1 MEMLAMRIITDKMIQ
16 NFKNYLTEEEKS
28 KATIEKYIRDIT
40 ALQNWSKECCIEKA
54 VILEYKEIIKGKYA
68 TRSVNSIISSINS
81 FFDFVAW
88 EDCKVKL
95 LKVQKQIFADESKE
109 LKKEECE
116 RLLKA
121 ALDSKNE
128 RLYYLMQTIC
138 STGIRVSELKFITV
152 EAVGLR
158 QAKINC
164 KGKERVVILSGSICK
179 LLRKYIK
186 KNKIISGSVF
196 ITKNGKPLDR
206 SNIWADMKKLC
217 ELADVAKE
225 KVFPHNLRHLFARTF
240 YSIDKDIAHLAD
252 ILGHTSVNTTRIYIM
267 ETGETHRR
275 QIEKM
280 HLLRC

>member
-1 MEMLAMRIITDKMIQ
+1 MKIITDELIRA
-16 NFKNYLTEEEKS
+16 FKNQLIEEEKS

-40 ALQNWSKECCIEKA
+40 AMQIWFSGRCVEKTA
-54 VILEYKEIIKGKYA
+54 VLEYKEKIKGEYA
-68 TRSVNSIISSINS
+68 TRSVNSIISSINK
-81 FFDFVAW
+81 FFDFVSW
-88 EDCKVKL
+88 ENCKVKL
-95 LKVQKQIFADESKE
+95 LKMQKQIFADESKE

-138 STGIRVSELKFITV
+138 ATGIRVSELKFITV

-158 QAKINC
+158 QARINC
-164 KGKERVVILSGSICK
+164 KGKERVIMLSGELCR

-186 KNKIISGSVF
+186 KNKITSGSVF
-196 ITKNGKPLDR
+196 ITKNGRPLDR

-217 ELADVAKE
+217 ELAGVPKE

-252 ILGHTSVNTTRIYIM
+252 ILGHASINTTRIYIM

>member
-1 MEMLAMRIITDKMIQ
+1 MRIITKKMIL

-40 ALQNWSKECCIEKA
+40 ALQIWSNGCLIEKSI
-54 VILEYKEIIKGKYA
+54 ILEYKEIIKEKYA

-81 FFDFVAW
+81 FFDFVSW
-88 EDCKVKL
+88 EYCKVKL

-109 LKKEECE
+109 LKKQECE

-128 RLYYLMQTIC
+128 RLYYLIQTIC
-138 STGIRVSELKFITV
+138 ATGIRVSELKFITV
-152 EAVGLR
+152 EAVDMR
-158 QAKINC
+158 QARISC
-164 KGKERVVILSGSICK
+164 KGKERVIILSSELCR
-179 LLRKYIK
+179 LLRNYIK
-186 KNKIISGSVF
+186 KNKFLSGSIFV
-196 ITKNGKPLDR
+196 TKNGKPLDR
-206 SNIWADMKKLC
+206 SNIWADMKKIC
-217 ELADVAKE
+217 ELAGVAKE

-240 YSIDKDIAHLAD
+240 YSIGKDIAHLAD

>member
-1 MEMLAMRIITDKMIQ
+1 MLIQ
-16 NFKNYLTEEEKS
+16 DFKNYLREEEKS
-28 KATIEKYIRDIT
+28 KSTIEKYIRDIT
-40 ALQNWSKECCIEKA
+40 ALMVWLGGRDSDKTA
-54 VILEYKEIIKGKYA
+54 ILEYKEKIRAEYA
-68 TRSVNSIISSINS
+68 ARSVNSIISSLNS
-81 FFDFVAW
+81 FFDFVGW
-88 EDCKVKL
+88 RECKVKL
-95 LKVQKQIFADESKE
+95 LKIQKQIFADESKE

-138 STGIRVSELKFITV
+138 ATGIRVSELRFITV

-158 QAKINC
+158 QARINC
-164 KGKERVVILSGSICK
+164 KGKERVVMLSGELCR

-186 KNKIISGSVF
+186 KNKIVGGSVF
-196 ITKNGKPLDR
+196 VTKSGRPLDR

-217 ELADVAKE
+217 EIAGVSRD

-267 ETGETHRR
+267 ESGETHRR

>member
-1 MEMLAMRIITDKMIQ
+1 MLVVRIITEKLIKT
-16 NFKNYLTEEEKS
+16 FKNYLIEEEKS

-40 ALQNWSKECCIEKA
+40 ALMTWIDGKTIDKP
-54 VILEYKEIIKGKYA
+54 VILEYKEKIKSEYA
-68 TRSVNSIISSINS
+68 ARSVNSVISSFNS
-81 FFDFVAW
+81 FFDYVGW
-88 EDCKVKL
+88 QDCKVKL
-95 LKVQKQIFADESKE
+95 LKIQKQIFADESKE
-109 LKKEECE
+109 LKREECE

-138 STGIRVSELKFITV
+138 ATGIRVSELKFITV

-164 KGKERVVILSGSICK
+164 KGKVRIVILPSALCR
-179 LLRKYIK
+179 LLRKYIQK
-186 KNKIISGSVF
+186 HKLKSGSVF
-196 ITKNGKPLDR
+196 VTKNGRPLDR
-206 SNIWADMKKLC
+206 SNIWSDMKKLC
-217 ELADVAKE
+217 EIAGVEKD

-267 ETGETHRR
+267 ESGETHRR

>member
-1 MEMLAMRIITDKMIQ
+1 MKIITSMLIQ
-16 NFKNYLTEEEKS
+16 SFKNYLREEEKS
-28 KATIEKYIRDIT
+28 KSTIEKYIRDIT
-40 ALQNWSKECCIEKA
+40 ALMVWLGGRASDKTA
-54 VILEYKEIIKGKYA
+54 ILEYKEKIRTEYA
-68 TRSVNSIISSINS
+68 ARSVNSIISSMNS
-81 FFDFVAW
+81 FFDFVGW
-88 EDCKVKL
+88 RECKVKL
-95 LKVQKQIFADESKE
+95 LKIQKQIFADEAKE
-109 LKKEECE
+109 LRKDECE

-138 STGIRVSELKFITV
+138 ATGIRVSELKYITV

-164 KGKERVVILSGSICK
+164 KGKERVVLLPGKLCG

-186 KNKIISGSVF
+186 KNKIVSGSIFV
-196 ITKNGKPLDR
+196 TKNGRPLDR

-217 ELADVAKE
+217 ELAGVAKE

-267 ETGETHRR
+267 ESGETHRR

>member
-1 MEMLAMRIITDKMIQ
+1 MLIQ
-16 NFKNYLTEEEKS
+16 DFKNFLREEEKS
-28 KATIEKYIRDIT
+28 KSTIEKYIRDIT
-40 ALQNWSKECCIEKA
+40 ALMVWLGGRVIDKTE
-54 VILEYKEIIKGKYA
+54 ILEYKEKIRSEYA
-68 TRSVNSIISSINS
+68 ARSVNSIISSLNS
-81 FFDFVAW
+81 FFDFVGW
-88 EDCKVKL
+88 RDCKVKL
-95 LKVQKQIFADESKE
+95 LKIQKQIFADEAKE

-121 ALDSKNE
+121 AKDSKNE

-138 STGIRVSELKFITV
+138 ATGIRVSELKFITV

-158 QAKINC
+158 QARINC
-164 KGKERVVILSGSICK
+164 KGKERVVMLPGELCG

-186 KNKIISGSVF
+186 KNKIKSGSIF
-196 ITKNGKPLDR
+196 ITKSGRPLDR

-217 ELADVAKE
+217 ELAGVAKE

-267 ETGETHRR
+267 ESGETHRR

>member
-1 MEMLAMRIITDKMIQ
+1 MKIITSMLIQ
-16 NFKNYLTEEEKS
+16 NFKNYLREEEKS
-28 KATIEKYIRDIT
+28 KSTIEKYIRDIT
-40 ALQNWSKECCIEKA
+40 ALMVWLGGRTSDKA
-54 VILEYKEIIKGKYA
+54 AVLEYKEKIRTEYA
-68 TRSVNSIISSINS
+68 ARSVNSIISSMNS
-81 FFDFVAW
+81 FFDFVGW
-88 EDCKVKL
+88 RECKVKL
-95 LKVQKQIFADESKE
+95 LKIQKQIFADEAKE
-109 LKKEECE
+109 LRKDECE

-138 STGIRVSELKFITV
+138 ATGIRLSELKYITV

-164 KGKERVVILSGSICK
+164 KGKERVVMLSGELCR

-186 KNKIISGSVF
+186 KNKIVSGSVF
-196 ITKNGKPLDR
+196 VTKSGRPIDR

-217 ELADVAKE
+217 ELAGVAKE

-267 ETGETHRR
+267 ESGETHRR

>member
-1 MEMLAMRIITDKMIQ
+1 MKIITSMLIQ
-16 NFKNYLTEEEKS
+16 SFKNYLREEEKS
-28 KATIEKYIRDIT
+28 KSTIEKYIRDIT
-40 ALQNWSKECCIEKA
+40 ALMVWLGGRASDKTA
-54 VILEYKEIIKGKYA
+54 ILEYKEKIRTEYA
-68 TRSVNSIISSINS
+68 ARSVNSIISSMNS
-81 FFDFVAW
+81 FFDFVGW
-88 EDCKVKL
+88 RECKVKL
-95 LKVQKQIFADESKE
+95 LKIQKQIFADEAKE
-109 LKKEECE
+109 LRKDECE

-138 STGIRVSELKFITV
+138 ATGIRLSELKYITV

-164 KGKERVVILSGSICK
+164 KGKERVVMLSGELCR

-186 KNKIISGSVF
+186 KNKIVSGSVF
-196 ITKNGKPLDR
+196 VTKSGRPIDR

-217 ELADVAKE
+217 ELAGVAKE

-252 ILGHTSVNTTRIYIM
+252 ILGHTSVNTTRIYIK
-267 ETGETHRR
+267 ESGETDRR

>member
-1 MEMLAMRIITDKMIQ
+1 MLIMRIITEKLIQ
-16 NFKNYLTEEEKS
+16 NFKNHLIEEEKS
-28 KATIEKYIRDIT
+28 KATIEKYIRDII
-40 ALQNWSKECCIEKA
+40 ALHNWSKECCIEKA

-81 FFDFVAW
+81 FFDFVSW
-88 EDCKVKL
+88 EDCKVRF

-109 LKKEECE
+109 LKKYECE

-121 ALDSKNE
+121 AIDSKNE
-128 RLYYLMQTIC
+128 RLYYLIQTIC
-138 STGIRVSELKFITV
+138 ATGIRVSELKFITV

-158 QAKINC
+158 QARINC
-164 KGKERVVILSGSICK
+164 KGKERVIMLSGELCR

-186 KNKIISGSVF
+186 KNKITSGSVF
-196 ITKNGKPLDR
+196 ITKNGRPLDR

-217 ELADVAKE
+217 ELAGVPKE

-252 ILGHTSVNTTRIYIM
+252 ILGHTSINTTRIYIM

>member
-1 MEMLAMRIITDKMIQ
+1 MKIITSMLIQ
-16 NFKNYLTEEEKS
+16 DFKNYLREEEKS
-28 KATIEKYIRDIT
+28 KSTIEKYIRDIT
-40 ALQNWSKECCIEKA
+40 ALMVWLGGRVTDKTE
-54 VILEYKEIIKGKYA
+54 ILEYKEKIRSEYA
-68 TRSVNSIISSINS
+68 ARSVNSIISSLNS
-81 FFDFVAW
+81 FFDFVGW
-88 EDCKVKL
+88 RECKVKL
-95 LKVQKQIFADESKE
+95 LKIQKQIFADEAKE

-121 ALDSKNE
+121 AKDSKNE

-138 STGIRVSELKFITV
+138 ATGIRVSELKFITV
-152 EAVGLR
+152 EAVGHR
-158 QAKINC
+158 QARINC
-164 KGKERVVILSGSICK
+164 KGKERMVILPGELCG

-186 KNKIISGSVF
+186 KNKISSGSIF
-196 ITKNGKPLDR
+196 ITKSGKPLDR

-217 ELADVAKE
+217 AIAGVAKE

>member
-1 MEMLAMRIITDKMIQ
+1 MKIITSMLIQ
-16 NFKNYLTEEEKS
+16 SFKNYLREEEKS
-28 KATIEKYIRDIT
+28 KSTIEKYIRDIT
-40 ALQNWSKECCIEKA
+40 ALMVWLGGRASDKTA
-54 VILEYKEIIKGKYA
+54 ILEYKEKIRTEYA
-68 TRSVNSIISSINS
+68 ARSVNSIISSMNS
-81 FFDFVAW
+81 FFDFAGW
-88 EDCKVKL
+88 RECKVKL
-95 LKVQKQIFADESKE
+95 LKIQKQIFADEAKE
-109 LKKEECE
+109 LRKDECE

-138 STGIRVSELKFITV
+138 ATGIRVSELKYITV

-164 KGKERVVILSGSICK
+164 KGKERVVLLPGKLCG

-186 KNKIISGSVF
+186 KNKIVSGSIFV
-196 ITKNGKPLDR
+196 TKNGRPLDR

-217 ELADVAKE
+217 ELAGVAKE

-267 ETGETHRR
+267 ESGETHRR

>member
-1 MEMLAMRIITDKMIQ
+1 MRIITSKLIQ
-16 NFKNYLTEEEKS
+16 AFKNYLTEEEKS

-40 ALQNWSKECCIEKA
+40 ALMVWLNGAAADKA
-54 VILEYKEIIKGKYA
+54 TILEYKEKIKSKYA
-68 TRSVNSIISSINS
+68 VRSVNSIISSLNS
-81 FFDFVAW
+81 FFDFVNW
-88 EDCKVKL
+88 RECKVKL
-95 LKVQKQIFADESKE
+95 LKIQKQIFADESKE

-138 STGIRVSELKFITV
+138 ATGIRVSELKFITV

-158 QAKINC
+158 QARIDC
-164 KGKERVVILSGSICK
+164 KGKERVVILPGELCK

-186 KNKIISGSVF
+186 KHKIKSGSVF
-196 ITKNGKPLDR
+196 VTKNGRPLDR

-217 ELADVAKE
+217 EIAGVAKE
-225 KVFPHNLRHLFARTF
+225 KVFPHNLRHLFAREF

-252 ILGHTSVNTTRIYIM
+252 ILGHTSINTTRIYIM
-267 ETGETHRR
+267 ESGETHRR

>member
-1 MEMLAMRIITDKMIQ
+1 MRIITSMLIQ
-16 NFKNYLTEEEKS
+16 DFKNYLREEEKS
-28 KATIEKYIRDIT
+28 KSTIEKYIRDIT
-40 ALQNWSKECCIEKA
+40 ALMVWLGGRATDKTE
-54 VILEYKEIIKGKYA
+54 ILEYKEKIRSEYA
-68 TRSVNSIISSINS
+68 ARSVNSIISSLNS
-81 FFDFVAW
+81 FFDFVGW
-88 EDCKVKL
+88 RDCKVKL
-95 LKVQKQIFADESKE
+95 LKIQKQIFADESKE

-138 STGIRVSELKFITV
+138 ATGIRVSELKFITV
-152 EAVGLR
+152 EAVALR
-158 QAKINC
+158 QARINC
-164 KGKERVVILSGSICK
+164 KGKERVVLLPGELCR

-186 KNKIISGSVF
+186 KNKIVSGSVF
-196 ITKNGKPLDR
+196 VTKSGRPLDR

-217 ELADVAKE
+217 ELAGVSKE

-252 ILGHTSVNTTRIYIM
+252 ILGHASVNTTRIYIM

>member
-1 MEMLAMRIITDKMIQ
+1 MLIQ
-16 NFKNYLTEEEKS
+16 DFKNYLREEEKS
-28 KATIEKYIRDIT
+28 KSTIEKYIRDIT
-40 ALQNWSKECCIEKA
+40 ALMMWLGGRTADKTA
-54 VILEYKEIIKGKYA
+54 ILEYKEKIKEEYA
-68 TRSVNSIISSINS
+68 ARSVNSIISSMNS
-81 FFDFVAW
+81 FFDFVGW
-88 EDCKVKL
+88 RECKVKL
-95 LKVQKQIFADESKE
+95 LKIQKQIFADESKE
-109 LKKEECE
+109 LRKDECE

-138 STGIRVSELKFITV
+138 ATGIRVSELKYITV

-164 KGKERVVILSGSICK
+164 KGKERIVLLPGKLCG

-186 KNKIISGSVF
+186 KNKIASGSVF
-196 ITKNGKPLDR
+196 VTKNGRPLDR
-206 SNIWADMKKLC
+206 SNIWADMKKMC
-217 ELADVAKE
+217 ELAGVAKE

-267 ETGETHRR
+267 ESGETHRR

>member
-1 MEMLAMRIITDKMIQ
+1 MRIITKKMIL

-40 ALQNWSKECCIEKA
+40 ALQIWSNGCFIEKSI
-54 VILEYKEIIKGKYA
+54 ILEYKEIIKEKYA

-81 FFDFVAW
+81 FFEFVSW

-109 LKKEECE
+109 LKKQECE

-128 RLYYLMQTIC
+128 RLYYLIQTIC
-138 STGIRVSELKFITV
+138 ATGIRVSELKFITV
-152 EAVGLR
+152 EAVDMR
-158 QAKINC
+158 QARISC
-164 KGKERVVILSGSICK
+164 KGKERVIILSSELCR
-179 LLRKYIK
+179 LLRNYIK
-186 KNKIISGSVF
+186 KNKFLSGSIFV
-196 ITKNGKPLDR
+196 TKNGKPLDR
-206 SNIWADMKKLC
+206 SNIWADMKKIC
-217 ELADVAKE
+217 ELAGVAKE

-240 YSIDKDIAHLAD
+240 YSIGKDIAHLAD